1 MVNPR
6 VILLTGAP
14 GTGKSTLGTALAAM
28 LRVPF
33 LARDDIRGGLLFA
46 AGAWGDELERVPT
59 ADEAVEVF
67 LQTVEGLLAHEVSC
81 VIEYVL
87 RSHRPGDLDRIL
99 AAGECVIVVTECT
112 DPTARL
118 VQRNQSDR
126 LIANP
131 AVLRAVGAPT
141 VEAHTAAMLERMRQ
155 VEREMLREF
164 PVPVLH
170 VDTTDGYDP
179 GLDAIRA
186 FATAPHPAPP
196 S

>member
-1 MVNPR
+1 M
-6 VILLTGAP
+6 ILLTGAP
-14 GTGKSTLGTALAAM
+14 GTGKSTLGTTLAAM

-33 LARDDIRGGLLFA
+33 LARDDIRGGLLFT
-46 AGAWGDELERVPT
+46 AGAWGSELDRMPT
-59 ADEAVEVF
+59 GDEAVEVF

-87 RSHRPGDLDRIL
+87 RSHRPGDLDRIRT
-99 AAGECVIVVTECT
+99 AGECFVVFTDCA
-112 DPTARL
+112 DPTTRL
-118 VQRNQSDR
+118 VQRNSSDR

-141 VEAHTAAMLERMRQ
+141 VEAHTTAMLERMRQ
-155 VEREMLREF
+155 VEQEMLREF
-164 PVPVLH
+164 HAPVLR

-179 GLDAIRA
+179 GLDAILA
-186 FATAPHPAPP
+186 FATAPHSAPP